1 MISKNPLKTKVL
13 ITVDEVVF
21 HAPVDNLADGRT
33 ILQSI
38 IIAERR
44 FIKPILGATI
54 YQELIDAKN
63 RLVDA
68 SNIDALQDLI
78 DAETGEDREQQTL
91 VEGDLV
97 NSDTFL
103 DETQLA
109 LWQICLH
116 KIVAESVWFAALPVN
131 RSRFTAQGIIH
142 NFPQES
148 IGSSNSVSVDLR
160 TLKHLMDRG
169 LQDRIS
175 PLIDDMHSYM
185 CVTRYPNYSRD
196 CGCDGTGRA
205 KKTDFILGMYDDDQP
220 CGCKRKHSENEYYD

>member
-13 ITVDEVVF
+13 ITTDEVIF
-21 HAPVDNLADGRT
+21 HAPVDNQGDART

-44 FIKPILGATI
+44 FIKPILGSTL
-54 YQELIDAKN
+54 YQTLIDAKN
-63 RLVDA
+63 KLVTAD
-68 SNIDALQDLI
+68 NIVEYQTAI
-78 DAETGEDREQQTL
+78 DDETHDDREPVTL
-91 VEGDLV
+91 VEGDMV

-103 DETQLA
+103 DSTQA
-109 LWQICLH
+109 DLWHTCLH
-116 KIVAESVWFAALPVN
+116 KIVAESVWFCALPVN

-142 NFPQES
+142 NFPQEAL
-148 IGSSNSVSVDLR
+148 GTSNSVSVDLR

-185 CVTRYPNYSRD
+185 CVSHYPGYTRE
-196 CGCDGTGRA
+196 CGCDGKGTP
-205 KKTDFILGMYDDDQP
+205 KKTDFILGMYDEDVP
-220 CGCKRKHSENEYYD
+220 CGCRKRSYDDDSFY